1 MTMHRSLALCAAVL
15 LFCGTVHAQ
24 RVLASPDPVSTPEP
38 VAKPVQP
45 VDANTPIPVVR
56 LGVSGGYN
64 LGLHSADGMTLP
76 TIPSCCPGYTSTT
89 GGGVA
94 LGAEAAIVVS
104 NTIDFLARLTYQ
116 TASAT
121 MTTDEP
127 ITIRDGNTT
136 RETAL
141 RHTLTSSLGMLFI
154 EPGVEYRLAGGL
166 GFIGGIRVGLLMNAT
181 YTEMETFADPSLPYE
196 YSDGSGVN
204 NSSAGELPEKNSMQF
219 GVFIGARYHISL
231 NNANTFHLVP
241 AIEFAP
247 LFSEIVKE
255 TSWSV
260 SSFRASVGFTITLNR
275 YEALGSP
282 LRP

>member
-1 MTMHRSLALCAAVL
+1 MNIHRSLALCAAAL
-15 LFCGTVHAQ
+15 LICGTVHAQ
-24 RVLASPDPVSTPEP
+24 SVLTAPEPEP
-38 VAKPVQP
+38 VAKPAP
-45 VDANTPIPVVR
+45 RVDANVPIPVFR
-56 LGVSGGYN
+56 LGISGGYN
-64 LGLHSADGMTLP
+64 LGLHSADAMSLP

-94 LGAEAAIVVS
+94 LGAEAAIIMS
-104 NTIDFLARLTYQ
+104 PNIDLLARLMYQ

-127 ITIRDGNTT
+127 TTIRDGNTT

-141 RHTLTSSLGMLFI
+141 RHTLTSSLGMLFF
-154 EPGVEYRLAGGL
+154 EPGVEYHMAGGF
-166 GFIGGIRVGLLMNAT
+166 GFTGGIRIGVLMNAT
-181 YTEMETFADPSLPYE
+181 YTERETFADPTIPYD

-204 NSSAGELPEKNSMQF
+204 NPSEGDLPEKNALQF
-219 GVFIGARYHISL
+219 GLYLGARYHIAL
-231 NNANTFHLVP
+231 NSAKTFHLVP

-260 SSFRASVGFTITLNR
+260 SSFRASIGLAITLIR

-282 LRP
+282 LSP